1 MPPLDSSGEDL
12 HNGLSWHAV
21 MTCSPFQQ
29 TRGTHQAACR
39 TAMDPHTARPSRPAP
54 GILLGAAGRD
64 CRGQE
69 VVEPTMPQRLKVPKP
84 PDRLLLGGEPT
95 GVLHTGEIVSRL
107 ERNRRTKGHC
117 RPQHRLESGAI
128 SALQNVKSD
137 LPVCCRAPGEP
148 PAEKLRLLLRPRH
161 KVQETSRAHL
171 PIPVPVPRELQRLR
185 GPPAAEIQRIS
196 AQPPAAR
203 LLRYEDDRDD
213 WDACEPTPKERQ
225 RASHQ
230 SHQPQGLIFPCFKS
244 SRRLNP
250 EEYPAKPSKAFAAVL
265 PS

>member
-1 MPPLDSSGEDL
+1 
-12 HNGLSWHAV
+12 
-21 MTCSPFQQ
+21 
-29 TRGTHQAACR
+29 
-39 TAMDPHTARPSRPAP
+39 
-54 GILLGAAGRD
+54 
-64 CRGQE
+64 
-69 VVEPTMPQRLKVPKP
+69 MPQRLKVPKP
-84 PDRLLLGGEPT
+84 PDRLLLGGEPS
-95 GVLHTGEIVSRL
+95 GALPGEIVSRL

-128 SALQNVKSD
+128 SALQDVKSD

-171 PIPVPVPRELQRLR
+171 PVPVPVPGRELHRLR
-185 GPPAAEIQRIS
+185 GAPAAEIQRVS

-213 WDACEPTPKERQ
+213 REPPTPKEGRQ
-225 RASHQ
+225 RA

>member
-1 MPPLDSSGEDL
+1 MACCDMFSVSAKRDTSSC
-12 HNGLSWHAV
+12 LSP
-21 MTCSPFQQ
+21 S
-29 TRGTHQAACR
+29 
-39 TAMDPHTARPSRPAP
+39 AMDPHTARPSRPAP

-69 VVEPTMPQRLKVPKP
+69 VVEPTMPQRLKVPKS

-95 GVLHTGEIVSRL
+95 GVVHTGEIVSRL

-171 PIPVPVPRELQRLR
+171 PVPVPVPVRELHRLR
-185 GPPAAEIQRIS
+185 GAPAAEIQRIS

-213 WDACEPTPKERQ
+213 WDAREPAPKERQ
-225 RASHQ
+225 RASR
-230 SHQPQGLIFPCFKS
+230 QPQGLIFPCFKS

-250 EEYPAKPSKAFAAVL
+250 EEYPSKAFAAVL
-265 PS
+265 SS